1 MTSTASSG
9 PEPTSPERSSGRGLE
24 PRTEPLLQ
32 VDDLAIEFITEHGWL
47 NVVDGVSFEV
57 GKGETVGLIGE
68 SGCGKSV
75 TAMAIMG
82 LIGAPSGR
90 VGRGRIT
97 LDGEELIGLSEREL
111 SDIRGNR
118 IAMVFQEPMTA
129 IDPAF
134 TIGQQMIE
142 VLRRHLGLT
151 KKQARSTAISLLD
164 RVGISDPHRRI
175 DDFPHQLSGGMRQ
188 RVLIAMALSCEPDLL
203 IADEP
208 TTALDVTVQAQVLDL
223 LTGLQAEFGMAVLL
237 VTHDLG
243 VVAETCD
250 RVIVMYAGEVV
261 EEARSN
267 ELFHRPNHPY
277 TAAMLACL
285 PGLRPDEPLNP
296 IPGIVPA
303 RHALPDGCLYGP
315 RCEFATDDC
324 RAGHPP
330 LVESGWQRT
339 SRCLRLGDL
348 DLPGVG

>member
-1 MTSTASSG
+1 MTST
-9 PEPTSPERSSGRGLE
+9 GLSVD
-24 PRTEPLLQ
+24 RQGSLLQ
-32 VDDLAIEFITEHGWL
+32 VEDLAIEFITEHGWI
-47 NVVDGVSFEV
+47 NVVDGVSFEI
-57 GKGETVGLIGE
+57 GHRETLGLIGE

-82 LIGAPSGR
+82 LIGSPSGR
-90 VGRGRIT
+90 ITRGRIT
-97 LDGEELIGLSEREL
+97 LDGQDLLGLSEREL

-134 TIGQQMIE
+134 TVGQQLSE
-142 VLRRHLGLT
+142 VLRRHTRIT
-151 KKQARSTAISLLD
+151 KKQARSTSINLLD

-223 LTGLQAEFGMAVLL
+223 LSGLQKEFGMAVLL

-250 RVIVMYAGEVV
+250 RVVVMYAGEVV
-261 EEARSN
+261 EQAESAS
-267 ELFHRPNHPY
+267 LFPTPLHPY

-285 PGLRPDEPLNP
+285 PGLRPDEPLHP
-296 IPGIVPA
+296 IAGIVPP
-303 RHALPDGCLYGP
+303 RHALPAGCLFGP
-315 RCEFATDDC
+315 RCEHAIDLC
-324 RAGHPP
+324 RSTHPD
-330 LVESGWQRT
+330 LVEAAGGRST
-339 SRCLRLGDL
+339 RCLRCGDL
-348 DLPGVG
+348 DLPGVGS

>member
-1 MTSTASSG
+1 MTSIGQSG
-9 PEPTSPERSSGRGLE
+9 AKPV
-24 PRTEPLLQ
+24 PLLR
-32 VDDLAIEFITEHGWL
+32 VEDLAIEFITEHGWL

-57 GKGETVGLIGE
+57 GHRETVGLIGE

-90 VGRGRIT
+90 ISRGRIT
-97 LDGEELIGLSEREL
+97 LGDSQLIGLSEREL

-118 IAMVFQEPMTA
+118 VAMVFQEPMTA

-134 TIGQQMIE
+134 TIGQQMCE

-151 KKQARSTAISLLD
+151 KKQARAAAIALLD
-164 RVGISDPHRRI
+164 RVDIPDPHRRI
-175 DDFPHQLSGGMRQ
+175 DDYPHQLSGGMRQ

-223 LTGLQAEFGMAVLL
+223 LSGLQEEFGMAVLL

-261 EEARSN
+261 EEARSG
-267 ELFHRPNHPY
+267 ELFPRPNHPY

-296 IPGIVPA
+296 IPGIVPP
-303 RHALPDGCLYGP
+303 RHALPDGCLFGP
-315 RCEFATDDC
+315 RCEHALDIC
-324 RAGHPP
+324 RASHPA
-330 LVESGWQRT
+330 LVETGSDRT
-339 SRCLRLGDL
+339 VRCLRFGDL
-348 DLPGVG
+348 ELPGVG